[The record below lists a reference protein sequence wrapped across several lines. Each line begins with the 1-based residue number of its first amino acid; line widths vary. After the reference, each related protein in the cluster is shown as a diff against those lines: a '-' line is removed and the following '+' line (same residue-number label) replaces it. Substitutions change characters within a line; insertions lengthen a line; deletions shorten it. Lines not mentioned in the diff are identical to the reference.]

1 MIPDSD
7 TIRNAAKEA
16 ASQIARR
23 PVKEGE
29 RLVTSGLIDSLSV
42 LRLITL
48 LETKLDVSIPP
59 ETLQPEDFD
68 DVELIVET
76 VERVA
81 KPSSGAVRVKEP
93 RDDI

>member
-1 MIPDSD
+1 MPLIPSSD
-7 TIRNAAKEA
+7 AIRTAAREA

-23 PVKEGE
+23 PVKDGE

-42 LRLITL
+42 LRLISL
-48 LETKLDVSIPP
+48 LETKLNVSIPP

-81 KPSSGAVRVKEP
+81 KP
-93 RDDI
+93 IQ